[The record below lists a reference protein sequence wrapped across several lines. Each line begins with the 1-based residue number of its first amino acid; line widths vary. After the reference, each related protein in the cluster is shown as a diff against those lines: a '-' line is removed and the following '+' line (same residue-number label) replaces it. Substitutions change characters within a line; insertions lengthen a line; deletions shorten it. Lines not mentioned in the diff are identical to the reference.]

1 MQSAIAQHHDGISGT
16 ARKVVVDN
24 YIERLDNGVD
34 EVASVVPPLMQQ
46 QLLYNH
52 SSSAP
57 PTISLDNNFLSHL
70 KSGTTAP
77 VILYNSLGR
86 IRYEYVHIKI
96 PTGTPLPIFPF
107 SNISLSSH
115 FLPPFLFLS
124 FTLAKIAF
132 LPPSQCPFCPPSLSS
147 FLSHPSLLY
156 LFSLPFPIL
165 FPTPPLSFF
174 SLPFPF
180 FLPTP
185 LAICCGM
192 IIPSH
197 PAAIPIPHSPFSRLR
212 IEDYSSASS

>member
-1 MQSAIAQHHDGISGT
+1 MVLTKLHQLFLLWCNN
-16 ARKVVVDN
+16 N
-24 YIERLDNGVD
+24 YCIITLP
-34 EVASVVPPLMQQ
+34 PPL
-46 QLLYNH
+46 LL
-52 SSSAP
+52 
-57 PTISLDNNFLSHL
+57 SLWITTSFLTWNLEPLLLSFYTTL
-70 KSGTTAP
+70 LVVSVMNMFTSKSLLVRLFP
-77 VILYNSLGR
+77 YF
-86 IRYEYVHIKI
+86 
-96 PTGTPLPIFPF
+96 PFQIFP
-107 SNISLSSH
+107 SLPTSS
-115 FLPPFLFLS
+115 PPFLFLS

-197 PAAIPIPHSPFSRLR
+197 PAAIPIPHSPFPIPHFPFPIPHSPFP
-212 IEDYSSASS
+212 IPHSPD